1 MVELFV
7 ENYAKKLAAHPQSI
21 RIEKLERRD
30 EVEIILFSSQEDMG
44 KFIGK
49 NGKMIH
55 SLKNILSGCRVK
67 NGKSYKIVIQP
78 A

>member
-1 MVELFV
+1 MVELFI
-7 ENYAKKLAAHPQSI
+7 ENYAKKLATHPHSI
-21 RIEKLERRD
+21 KVEKSDRGD

-49 NGKMIH
+49 NGKMIY

-67 NGKSYKIVIQP
+67 DGKNYKIAIQP
-78 A
+78 I